1 MSPWARERKGKRRKG
16 MRWRGRMGSKIML
29 MVEKFLQ

>member
-1 MSPWARERKGKRRKG
+1 VAGKRRKGKRRKG
-16 MRWRGRMGSKIML
+16 MRRRGRMGSKIML